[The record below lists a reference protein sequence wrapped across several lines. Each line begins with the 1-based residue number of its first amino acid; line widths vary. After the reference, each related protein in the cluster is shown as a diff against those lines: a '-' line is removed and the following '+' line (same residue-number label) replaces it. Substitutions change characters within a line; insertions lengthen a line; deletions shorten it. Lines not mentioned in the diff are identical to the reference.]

1 MFCTQYLKEV
11 LQGQNLSYIINHNLI
26 HADSWSKELS
36 DKSMIDRSIFR
47 HVCSI
52 DISYLSTF
60 EWHKINTWQ
69 VDSYWHEYLTSRQL
83 LTRISDKS
91 TVIDTNIWQV
101 HSKSHE
107 YLTSRRLIDKKLI
120 WNDTNIKHLTC
131 RQLSDTNMW
140 QVDTKNPPDNST
152 KPPDISSIYR

>member
-1 MFCTQYLKEV
+1 
-11 LQGQNLSYIINHNLI
+11 
-26 HADSWSKELS
+26 
-36 DKSMIDRSIFR
+36 MIDRSIFR
-47 HVCSI
+47 YVCSI

-83 LTRISDKS
+83 LKRISDKS
-91 TVIDTNIWQV
+91 TVIGTNIWQV

-140 QVDTKNPPDNST
+140 HVDTKNPLIIRQNPLTFRQFIDRHKDLTNQKYTSHIERYLT
-152 KPPDISSIYR
+152 EWEKTTLIF